1 MTVMSEPA
9 GASAVEPCAPACA
22 EPRRGRPRS
31 ADADVAILEA
41 ALALAGEL
49 GVRALSMDEIAARAG
64 VSKATIYRRWSSKE
78 ELVLDA
84 LRSAIEPVDAV
95 DNGSL
100 GADLR
105 QYLREMTERM
115 TASRGDV
122 LPHLIEVA
130 CYDPS
135 IRTSL
140 DDWVQHRRA
149 PLHAILQR
157 GVARGELPADTDV
170 DLLLDALIGPFVYRR
185 LLTGGP
191 IDDLV
196 VERLLALVLPTV

>member
-1 MTVMSEPA
+1 MVLMSDHPLGA
-9 GASAVEPCAPACA
+9 ASAACVEAK
-22 EPRRGRPRS
+22 RGRPRS
-31 ADADVAILEA
+31 ADADVAILDA
-41 ALALAGEL
+41 ALALAGEV
-49 GVRALSMDEIAARAG
+49 GVRALSMDEIASRAG

-105 QYLREMTERM
+105 QYLREMADRM

-140 DDWVQHRRA
+140 DDWVRHRRA
-149 PLHAILQR
+149 PLHAIIER
-157 GVARGELPADTDV
+157 AVGRGELPSDIDV

-191 IDDLV
+191 IDATV
-196 VERLLALVLPTV
+196 VERLLALVLPAV